1 MLQYRQAYLA
11 KTCLLYTYIANVI
24 ARSILQY
31 LIMILHLFEMNS
43 HSATIVLQLSIIP
56 IPMMIHLM
64 TILLPVTLA
73 IERMIIIGFPYHHRS
88 IMTTTTVISILAAMW
103 GFSLILSVIIT
114 IVVPINIIWALALV
128 YYHNS
133 IAPFLALQQ
142 LTSLV
147 FIVVANIFLYYKV
160 IVSNRKAKENE
171 RLGNEETK
179 KFEKLIQLLCSQV
192 KTTVTLLLVGGIDV
206 IGNMLISFMY
216 VFHN

>member
-1 MLQYRQAYLA
+1 MM
-11 KTCLLYTYIANVI
+11 V
-24 ARSILQY
+24 
-31 LIMILHLFEMNS
+31 LHLFEMNS

-73 IERMIIIGFPYHHRS
+73 IERMIIIGSPYCHRS

-103 GFSLILSVIIT
+103 GFSLILSVIIS
-114 IVVPINIIWALALV
+114 IVVPIDIIWTLTALALV

-133 IAPFLALQQ
+133 VAPFLALQQ
-142 LTSLV
+142 LMSLV

-160 IVSNRKAKENE
+160 IVSNRKAKENG

-179 KFEKLIQLLCSQV
+179 KFEKLIQRFVNKQR
-192 KTTVTLLLVGGIDV
+192 
-206 IGNMLISFMY
+206 
-216 VFHN
+216 H